1 MRGIHECGAFLM
13 ELIRGPS
20 NVRARHR
27 GAIIT
32 LGSFDGLH
40 LGHQA
45 LIRAARE
52 RGDRERRPVILLSF
66 EPLPREYLQS
76 ADPPARLTNFR
87 ERWRILQPARL
98 DALMLLRFDES
109 LRLQS
114 GAQFVELLASTLG
127 VSALVVGHDFRFG
140 REGEA
145 RADFLRSAG
154 LKHGFSVDVIEPVL
168 LEEER
173 ISSTALRQALAAGEL
188 ERAQR
193 LLGRPYSLRGRVV
206 GGQQLGRTLGFP
218 TANIRLRRRRSP
230 LGGIFAVRVHG
241 IDPEPRGGVAS
252 LGTRPTV
259 GGVEPLLET
268 FVFDFAG
275 DLYGLELEVEFVAHL
290 RAELRF
296 ESLEL
301 LVAQM
306 RADEAAARERLARCA
321 ASDIRRK

>member
-1 MRGIHECGAFLM
+1 M

-145 RADFLRSAG
+145 SADFLRSAG

>member
-145 RADFLRSAG
+145 SADFLRSAG